1 MAEVAI
7 ADFDFMLNSKNALI
21 LLNTYNFEINKKTY
35 DYLKEQQ
42 IRHLDGI
49 PFTVDTTAQV
59 YCINDFNRFVNIID
73 KYVILLYVLCLTVC
87 SSIFCTIRC
96 IHMRL

>member
-42 IRHLDGI
+42 IRCL
-49 PFTVDTTAQV
+49 
-59 YCINDFNRFVNIID
+59 RFVYEKRD
-73 KYVILLYVLCLTVC
+73 LVACLPTG
-87 SSIFCTIRC
+87 
-96 IHMRL
+96 